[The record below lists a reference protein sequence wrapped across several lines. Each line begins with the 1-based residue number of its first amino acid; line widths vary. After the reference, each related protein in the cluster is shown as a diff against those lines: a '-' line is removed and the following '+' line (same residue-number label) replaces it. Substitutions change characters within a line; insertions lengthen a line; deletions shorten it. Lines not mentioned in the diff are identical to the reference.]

1 MTIVGKYEAEGS
13 MSAFYVIDNKRGFK
27 EFCNKYEAK
36 YAHSVQS
43 KLETYN
49 MAPYVLSQVG
59 KIRNSIGEL
68 SDWGY
73 ITEIAEVIGC
83 GGNACSCGECD
94 EDLWYEYEDHI
105 SRLSRKMERNA
116 GVEFI
121 DSHIGNVGF
130 VRRKGRKVMVCI
142 DFGTESV
149 SDEDATDLYDD
160 GDDYDD
166 DSNCNCPECVNRRE
180 NDE

>member
-1 MTIVGKYEAEGS
+1 MTIVGKYETQGS
-13 MSAFYVIDNKRGFK
+13 MSTFYVIDNKRGFK
-27 EFCNKYEAK
+27 EFSDKYEAEH
-36 YAHSVQS
+36 AHSVQS

-59 KIRNSIGEL
+59 KIRNSNGEL

-73 ITEIAEVIGC
+73 ITEIAETIGC
-83 GGNACSCGECD
+83 GGNSCSCGEC
-94 EDLWYEYEDHI
+94 EDNLEFSHDNQI
-105 SRLSRKMERNA
+105 NNLSYRMINKA

-130 VRRKGRKVMVCI
+130 VRRKGRRVMVCI

-149 SDEDATDLYDD
+149 CDEDYSCDCSECLQERGESDE
-160 GDDYDD
+160 
-166 DSNCNCPECVNRRE
+166 
-180 NDE
+180 

>member
-1 MTIVGKYEAEGS
+1 MTIVGKYENQGS

-27 EFCNKYEAK
+27 EFCGKYEAE

-43 KLETYN
+43 KLENYN

-59 KIRNSIGEL
+59 KIRKSNGDL

-73 ITEIAEVIGC
+73 ITEIAQTIGC
-83 GGNACSCGECD
+83 GGNECSCGECD
-94 EDLWYEYEDHI
+94 DDLQFMYDNKICKLAHEMMYM
-105 SRLSRKMERNA
+105 L
-116 GVEFI
+116 GVEFM

-130 VRRKGRKVMVCI
+130 VRRNGKKVLVCI

-149 SDEDATDLYDD
+149 YDEDYATEP
-160 GDDYDD
+160 YDD
-166 DSNCNCPECVNRRE
+166 DEDCNCLVCQQQRE
-180 NDE
+180 SNV